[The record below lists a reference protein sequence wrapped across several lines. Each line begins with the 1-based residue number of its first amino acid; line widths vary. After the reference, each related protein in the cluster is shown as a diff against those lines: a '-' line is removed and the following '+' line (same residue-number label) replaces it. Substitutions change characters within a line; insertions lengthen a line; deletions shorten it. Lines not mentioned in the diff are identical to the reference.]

1 MGAGVRDG
9 AGQAVPAG
17 RRGLPEH
24 LGDDPPGPPADRLQD
39 AELAGP
45 AAHGGWCQQAG
56 RGERGGQHRHF
67 PLVQPSAP
75 FGVISMLWGSWA
87 PCDGAVLGGTELT
100 NVPVTVTSVPNLR
113 RNSRRRS

>member
-1 MGAGVRDG
+1 
-9 AGQAVPAG
+9 
-17 RRGLPEH
+17 
-24 LGDDPPGPPADRLQD
+24 
-39 AELAGP
+39 
-45 AAHGGWCQQAG
+45 
-56 RGERGGQHRHF
+56 
-67 PLVQPSAP
+67 VQPSAP